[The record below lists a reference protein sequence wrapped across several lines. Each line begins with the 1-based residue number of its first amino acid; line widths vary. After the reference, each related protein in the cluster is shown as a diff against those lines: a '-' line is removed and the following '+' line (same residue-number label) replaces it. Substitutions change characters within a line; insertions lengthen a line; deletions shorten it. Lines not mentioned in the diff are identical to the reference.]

1 MDSQEKQYLP
11 LRWLAPEL
19 RERILGSDPRLSDIG
34 VSPSES
40 LWSLG
45 ITIWEV
51 ATLSQHLPFRQV
63 TDRAFQTL
71 TSFIGTEL
79 LGQIDLQ
86 VIGTIHILRQHNF
99 GFFLTQPSIINSFIK
114 SFLQFI
120 FSNSPIYLLQILFI
134 SFFALFFFEARSKE
148 SIDDQLT

>member
-134 SFFALFFFEARSKE
+134 SFFALFF
-148 SIDDQLT
+148 

>member
-19 RERILGSDPRLSDIG
+19 RERILGSDPMLSDVG

-79 LGQIDLQ
+79 LGQIELQ
-86 VIGTIHILRQHNF
+86 VIWNIHILRLHNF
-99 GFFLTQPSIINSFIK
+99 GFFG
-114 SFLQFI
+114 
-120 FSNSPIYLLQILFI
+120 PIHLLCQYEY
-134 SFFALFFFEARSKE
+134 STEY
-148 SIDDQLT
+148 QQN

>member
-1 MDSQEKQYLP
+1 MESQEKQYLP

-19 RERILGSDPRLSDIG
+19 WERVLGSDPMLSDIG

-79 LGQIDLQ
+79 LGQIELQ
-86 VIGTIHILRQHNF
+86 VIGTIHIFRHHNF
-99 GFFLTQPSIINSFIK
+99 GFFLTHP
-114 SFLQFI
+114 
-120 FSNSPIYLLQILFI
+120 PIM
-134 SFFALFFFEARSKE
+134 SV
-148 SIDDQLT
+148 

>member
-1 MDSQEKQYLP
+1 MDL
-11 LRWLAPEL
+11 
-19 RERILGSDPRLSDIG
+19 G

-79 LGQIDLQ
+79 LGQIELQ
-86 VIGTIHILRQHNF
+86 VIGTIHILRHHKF
-99 GFFLTQPSIINSFIK
+99 GFF
-114 SFLQFI
+114 
-120 FSNSPIYLLQILFI
+120 
-134 SFFALFFFEARSKE
+134 
-148 SIDDQLT
+148 

>member
-19 RERILGSDPRLSDIG
+19 RERILGSNPILSDIG

-71 TSFIGTEL
+71 TTFIGTEL
-79 LGQIDLQ
+79 LGQIELQ

-99 GFFLTQPSIINSFIK
+99 GFFLTQPSIINSFIR
-114 SFLQFI
+114 SFLKFI

-134 SFFALFFFEARSKE
+134 SFFALFF
-148 SIDDQLT
+148 

>member
-1 MDSQEKQYLP
+1 MFLNPSQIGDYGLAEERHSDDYISVDMDSQEKQHLP

-19 RERILGSDPRLSDIG
+19 RERILGSEPILSDIG

-63 TDRAFQTL
+63 TDQAFQTL

-79 LGQIDLQ
+79 LGQIELQ
-86 VIGTIHILRQHNF
+86 VIGTIPILRQHNF
-99 GFFLTQPSIINSFIK
+99 GFFSDTSNHYVSINTV
-114 SFLQFI
+114 
-120 FSNSPIYLLQILFI
+120 Y
-134 SFFALFFFEARSKE
+134 
-148 SIDDQLT
+148 

>member
-1 MDSQEKQYLP
+1 MDSQEKQHLP

-19 RERILGSDPRLSDIG
+19 RERILGSDPMLSDIG

-71 TSFIGTEL
+71 TSFISTEL
-79 LGQIDLQ
+79 LGQIELQ

-99 GFFLTQPSIINSFIK
+99 GFFSDTSNHYVSINTV
-114 SFLQFI
+114 
-120 FSNSPIYLLQILFI
+120 Y
-134 SFFALFFFEARSKE
+134 
-148 SIDDQLT
+148 

>member
-19 RERILGSDPRLSDIG
+19 RERIVGRPNPMLSDIG

-79 LGQIDLQ
+79 LGQIELQ
-86 VIGTIHILRQHNF
+86 VIGSIHILRHHNF
-99 GFFLTQPSIINSFIK
+99 VFFLTHPPMMS
-114 SFLQFI
+114 
-120 FSNSPIYLLQILFI
+120 
-134 SFFALFFFEARSKE
+134 A
-148 SIDDQLT
+148 

>member
-19 RERILGSDPRLSDIG
+19 RERILGSDPMLSDVG

-79 LGQIDLQ
+79 LGQIELQ

-99 GFFLTQPSIINSFIK
+99 GFFLTQPSIINSFIR

-134 SFFALFFFEARSKE
+134 LFFALFF
-148 SIDDQLT
+148 

>member
-1 MDSQEKQYLP
+1 MFLNLSQIGDYGLAEERHSDDYISVDMDSQEKQHLP

-19 RERILGSDPRLSDIG
+19 RERILGSDPMLSDIG

-79 LGQIDLQ
+79 LGQIELQ
-86 VIGTIHILRQHNF
+86 VIGTIPPPLVLL
-99 GFFLTQPSIINSFIK
+99 LT
-114 SFLQFI
+114 
-120 FSNSPIYLLQILFI
+120 
-134 SFFALFFFEARSKE
+134 
-148 SIDDQLT
+148 

>member
-19 RERILGSDPRLSDIG
+19 RERILGSNPILSDIG

-99 GFFLTQPSIINSFIK
+99 GFFLTQPSIK

-134 SFFALFFFEARSKE
+134 SFFALFFLRRVLKS
-148 SIDDQLT
+148 L

>member
-1 MDSQEKQYLP
+1 MTSQDKQHLP

-19 RERILGSDPRLSDIG
+19 RERILASKPLLSNIG

-71 TSFIGTEL
+71 TSYIGTEL
-79 LGQIDLQ
+79 LGQIELQ
-86 VIGTIHILRQHNF
+86 VIETIHILSQHNF
-99 GFFLTQPSIINSFIK
+99 GVFVTH
-114 SFLQFI
+114 
-120 FSNSPIYLLQILFI
+120 PICQHKYSTECQ
-134 SFFALFFFEARSKE
+134 
-148 SIDDQLT
+148 QN